1 MFALHSSKKIMI
13 KNCLTIKSLLIV
25 KKKKKHCIVCEI
37 LTVRLSAILAASYI
51 L

>member
-25 KKKKKHCIVCEI
+25 KKKKHCIVCEI